1 MPANT
6 FKRVAMG
13 MVAGVTLAA
22 CTSTGN
28 IMTST
33 NDTAA
38 PQVTIA
44 DGTLAGVRAN
54 GVDAFKG
61 IPYAAPP
68 VGALRWRAPQAVRP
82 WQGVYDA
89 TRFRHDCLQQP
100 VPYDAAPLYAPLSED
115 CLFVNVWRP
124 AAQPAGA
131 SAPVMVWIYGGGFVN
146 GGTSSPTYNGAS
158 LAAQGVVLV
167 SFNYRIGRF
176 GFFGFPALT
185 KEHPEEP
192 KGNYGYMDQIA
203 ALKWVKTNI
212 AAFGGDASNV
222 TIFGESAGGGS
233 VHTLL
238 TSPMA
243 AGLFHKAIIQSGG
256 GRSALMGPRKVSEDL
271 PARPSL
277 ETIGVNF
284 AKANGIEGTDDA
296 ALAALRA
303 LPGEKIVAG
312 LSMASLMQ
320 PAGAVTYGGPA
331 MDGRLVT
338 EDPQTA
344 YEAHHNAQVPLII
357 GATSA
362 DIGFHAAKTVEDAVA
377 PFGKSKAKA
386 LAAYDP
392 DHSGNVR
399 LIAAKI
405 GADQLMVEPARF
417 TARAF
422 AAQGLPVYQYRFSY
436 VAPSAAEA
444 MTHGPMAPY
453 VVNKGAQHAS
463 EIPYVMNTVADVFG
477 DRIAITD
484 QAMANAASAYW
495 INFAKTGDPNGSSAL
510 SGSALPNWPVYNA
523 AADEILDFTQEGPKA
538 GPDPWRS
545 RLDLIADWTTGQK

>member
-1 MPANT
+1 MPRQTLTGLAISM
-6 FKRVAMG
+6 A
-13 MVAGVTLAA
+13 AGIGLAA
-22 CTSTGN
+22 CTTTGEP
-28 IMTST
+28 MT
-33 NDTAA
+33 NATAHG

-44 DGTLAGVRAN
+44 DGTLLGIRAR
-54 GVDAFKG
+54 GVDVFKS

-68 VGALRWRAPQAVRP
+68 VGDLRWRAPQAVQP
-82 WQGVYDA
+82 WQGLYDA

-100 VPYDAAPLYAPLSED
+100 VSYDSAPLHAPFSED

-124 AAQPAGA
+124 ATQLSGA
-131 SAPVMVWIYGGGFVN
+131 KLPVMVWIYGGGFVN

-167 SFNYRIGRF
+167 SFNYRLGRF
-176 GFFGFPALT
+176 GFFGFPALS
-185 KEHPEEP
+185 KEHPDEP

-203 ALKWVKTNI
+203 ALKWVKANI

-256 GRSALMGPRKVSEDL
+256 GRGALMGPRKVSEDL

-284 AKANGIEGTDDA
+284 AQANGIEGTDAA

-312 LSMASLMQ
+312 LNMTSLMQ
-320 PAGAVTYGGPA
+320 PGGPVTYGGPA
-331 MDGRLVT
+331 VDGRLVV
-338 EDPQTA
+338 EDPQSA
-344 YEAHHNAQVPLII
+344 YEAHRNAQVPLII

-362 DIGFHAAKTVEDAVA
+362 DIGFHDGKTVEEVIA
-377 PFGKSKAKA
+377 PFGKNKDKA

-405 GADQLMVEPARF
+405 GADKFMVEPARF

-436 VAPSAAEA
+436 VAPSAADA
-444 MTHGPMAPY
+444 MKNGPMAPY
-453 VVNKGAQHAS
+453 IVNKGAQHAS

-477 DRIAITD
+477 DRITITD

-495 INFAKTGDPNGSSAL
+495 INFAKTGNPNGTDAAT
-510 SGSALPNWPVYNA
+510 GAPLPDWPVYDTTT
-523 AADEILDFTQEGPKA
+523 DEILDFTQGGPKA
-538 GPDPWRS
+538 GPDPWQS
-545 RLDLIADWTTGQK
+545 RLDLIAGWTSSQK